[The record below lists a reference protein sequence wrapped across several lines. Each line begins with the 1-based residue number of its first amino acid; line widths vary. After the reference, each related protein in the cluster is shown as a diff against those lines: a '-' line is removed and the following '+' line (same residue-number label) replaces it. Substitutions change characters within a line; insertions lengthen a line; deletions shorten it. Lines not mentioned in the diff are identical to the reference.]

1 MNGRIGRLLARI
13 VRALKPPFVPITSR
27 VHQWLEGSSQSG
39 EGSKPQV
46 LAYQLIGEKTD
57 RALPLF
63 RDVDSNL
70 EKSESRISF
79 KAYVSWTI
87 LASTFASSAT
97 IVLVPLTLIL
107 IDHLS
112 LISSLLFGVG
122 GAMFAAAF
130 TVIAFYAYPIVK
142 TDSIKK
148 NVESELPFTTS
159 YMAILAGAGV
169 SPERIFRSLANA
181 RVSPAVSVEARTV
194 VRDVELFGSDAISAF
209 ESSSKRASSQKFKE
223 LMEGFIGTIHSGGD
237 LAAYLTGRSRE
248 YMEERRVTSRKFADT
263 LSVVAEFYVTM
274 LVAGPLIFVV
284 MLAVMG
290 MLGGG
295 SGLLNP
301 VLLLML
307 LTYVGIPMGSLA
319 FLAVL
324 DIISPGG

>member
-1 MNGRIGRLLARI
+1 VNGRIGRLVKRI
-13 VRALKPPFVPITSR
+13 TRALRPPFVPITSR
-27 VHQWLEGSSQSG
+27 IHEWLEGSSQSE
-39 EGSKPQV
+39 EGPKPQV
-46 LAYQLIGEKTD
+46 LAYQLIGEKTN

-70 EKSESRISF
+70 ERSESRISF
-79 KAYVSWTI
+79 RAYVSWAI
-87 LASTFASSAT
+87 LGSLFVSSAT
-97 IVLVPLTLIL
+97 VVLVPLTLIL
-107 IDHLS
+107 ISHIS

-130 TVIAFYAYPIVK
+130 TVVAFYAYPILK
-142 TDSIKK
+142 ADSIKK

-194 VRDVELFGSDAISAF
+194 VRDVELFGSDVISAF
-209 ESSSKRASSQKFKE
+209 QNSSKRTSSQKFKE

-237 LAAYLTGRSRE
+237 LATYLTDRSSQ
-248 YMEERRVTSRKFADT
+248 YMEEWRVASRKFADT

-274 LVAGPLIFVV
+274 LVAGPLIFVI

-295 SGLLNP
+295 SGLFNP

-319 FLAVL
+319 FLAL
-324 DIISPGG
+324 LEIISPGG